1 MSNIHSLNKKIG
13 LFGGGQLARMLA
25 LQGHALGFEMHVLSE
40 SSEDPAAQVVRH
52 HHLGKLNDAR
62 VLRSFLTQVDVAT
75 FESEFLNADLLQHL
89 AAETGKRIFPEPRVM
104 GLVQD
109 RLTQKEALVDAK
121 IPTLPYVAIDGA
133 EDLGSLLDEAQFPLV
148 IKRRRF
154 GYDGYGTFHLRSSLD
169 LPAVE
174 EKMSGI
180 VDGYIVEPR
189 VFFKRELAL
198 SVVRNA
204 RGEKV
209 ALPLIETHQEDSR
222 CDWVKGPVH
231 HRDLKRIQKLLF
243 QLTDKLSYVGILAA
257 EIFETKQ
264 GLFVNEL
271 APRVHNSAHYSLDAL
286 NADQFSLHLLAVAG
300 ESLPKLRT
308 LSGGFAMANL
318 LGKTG
323 ETPDWSHPLSGRM
336 HWYGK
341 SENRPGRKMG
351 HINAWGKTAD
361 EALKLVLQS
370 RKKFQL

>member
-1 MSNIHSLNKKIG
+1 
-13 LFGGGQLARMLA
+13 MLA
-25 LQGHALGFEMHVLSE
+25 LQGHALGFEIHVLSE

-52 HHLGKLNDAR
+52 HHLGKLNDAQT
-62 VLRSFLTQVDVAT
+62 LRAFLQHVDVAT
-75 FESEFLNADLLQHL
+75 FESEFLNADLLQQL
-89 AAETGKRIFPEPRVM
+89 SAETGKGIFPEPRVM

-109 RLTQKEALVDAK
+109 RLSQKEALADAK
-121 IPTLPYVAIDGA
+121 IPTLPFVAIEGTDA
-133 EDLGSLLDEAQFPLV
+133 LSSLLGEAQFPLV

-169 LPAVE
+169 LPSVE
-174 EKMSGI
+174 EMMSGI
-180 VDGYIVEPR
+180 VDGFIVEPR
-189 VFFKRELAL
+189 ISFKRELAL

-209 ALPLIETHQEDSR
+209 ALPLVETHQEDSR
-222 CDWVKGPVH
+222 CDWVKGPVY
-231 HRDLKRIQKLLF
+231 HRDLNRIQKLLF
-243 QLTDKLSYVGILAA
+243 HLTDKLSYVGILAA

-286 NADQFSLHLLAVAG
+286 NIDQFTLHLLAVTGA
-300 ESLPKLRT
+300 SLPKVHA

-323 ETPDWSHPLSGRM
+323 ETPNWSHPLSGRL

-341 SENRPGRKMG
+341 RENRPGRKMG
-351 HINAWGKTAD
+351 HINACGKTAD